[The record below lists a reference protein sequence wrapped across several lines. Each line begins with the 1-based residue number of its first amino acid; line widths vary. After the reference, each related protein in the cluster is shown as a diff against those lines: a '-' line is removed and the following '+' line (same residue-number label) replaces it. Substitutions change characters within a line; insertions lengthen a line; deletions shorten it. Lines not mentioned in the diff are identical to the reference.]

1 MITIRTLP
9 KKKKKKSRAN
19 GAYLL
24 ISQIKPQARHILS
37 NSLPWNQPQ
46 PPNVAEQPHAR
57 SEVHWGTKE
66 GYSPL
71 THRETFERQIG
82 IEMSMLLLL

>member
-1 MITIRTLP
+1 MELI
-9 KKKKKKSRAN
+9 
-19 GAYLL
+19 YLFL
-24 ISQIKPQARHILS
+24 KLNCKQDILS

-57 SEVHWGTKE
+57 SGVHWGSKE

-71 THRETFERQIG
+71 THRVTFEWQIG
-82 IEMSMLLLL
+82 I